1 MRTKSTIKNGVWA
14 SASYVIIFIL
24 GLLARRAFL
33 RNFDNA
39 ILGYSGVISN
49 VFSLI
54 SLAELGVG
62 TVISYG
68 LYKEVEKR
76 NKDEIAKLMMIY
88 KWLYRVIG
96 IMVLLVGIVCFF
108 FLPMI
113 IVEPDTNWTYVY
125 VVYAI
130 ELTNAVMLYFL
141 SFRRLLFVACQQEY
155 LCIRIETSTQIA
167 AYLVRIIAAYFT
179 DLYIVYLS
187 ATMIASAVANI
198 IISVMCNRL
207 YPYARYRRISI
218 KDMRELNVLHDIKAY
233 AIQKLSLV
241 IYGGIDNI
249 IAMRL
254 LGVSSVVMLTNYST
268 VEGGASG
275 FFNKLLSGFQPGIGS
290 LIYDE
295 NHNNRGQVFNSL
307 NLLSF
312 MLATFA
318 AICYIILFQPFI
330 TLCFGEKYLLP
341 FSYVVWFSINQYIG
355 WNHRMLSY
363 FRSAI
368 GRFEEDQ
375 KYMISSA
382 AVNVV
387 LSILFVRVWGV
398 AGLLAATALAHIL
411 QWIGRGK
418 VVFSNI
424 IGREHM
430 RRYWLQQGWLSILAA
445 FEVYLTIL
453 CVKPIG
459 DSIIGFIFK
468 AMVCV
473 LLPNLIN
480 IIVIWRMN
488 DFDYGRGLTKEL
500 LKKLRHRINLR

>member
-14 SASYVIIFIL
+14 SASYIIIFVL
-24 GLLARRAFL
+24 GLLARKAFL
-33 RNFDNA
+33 SNFDDS

-49 VFSLI
+49 IFSLI

-68 LYKEVEKR
+68 LYKEVEK
-76 NKDEIAKLMMIY
+76 KDENQIAKLMMIY

-96 IMVLLVGIVCFF
+96 AMVLVAGIVCFF

-130 ELTNAVMLYFL
+130 ELANAVMIYFL
-141 SFRRLLFVACQQEY
+141 SFRRLLFVACQKEY
-155 LCIRIETSTQIA
+155 LCIRVETSTQIA
-167 AYLVRIIAAYFT
+167 AYIVRIVTAYFT

-187 ATMIASAVANI
+187 SIMVANVIANI
-198 IISVMCNRL
+198 IISTMCNRL
-207 YPYARYRRISI
+207 YPYARHTRITLA
-218 KDMRELNVLHDIKAY
+218 DMREQNVLHDIKAY
-233 AIQKLSLV
+233 AIQKLSIV

-249 IAMRL
+249 IAMRI
-254 LGVSSVVMLTNYST
+254 LGVSSVVMLTNYAT

-295 NHNNRGQVFNSL
+295 KQNNREKVFNSL

-312 MLATFA
+312 VIA
-318 AICYIILFQPFI
+318 AFVGVCYIVLLQPFI
-330 TLCFGEKYLLP
+330 SLWVGEKYLLP
-341 FSYVVWFSINQYIG
+341 FSYVIWFSINQYIG

-368 GRFEEDQ
+368 GKFEEDQ

-382 AVNVV
+382 AINVV

-398 AGLLAATALAHIL
+398 SGLLAATVIAHML
-411 QWIGRGK
+411 QWIGRCK

-424 IGREHM
+424 IGRQLM
-430 RRYWLQQGWLSILAA
+430 KKYWFQQVGLSILAA
-445 FEVYLTIL
+445 GEVWLAVFCTSF
-453 CVKPIG
+453 IG
-459 DSIIGFIFK
+459 DGLIGFAAKILI
-468 AMVCV
+468 CI

-480 IIVIWRMN
+480 LVAVWRMP
-488 DFDYGRGLTKEL
+488 DFDYGREL
-500 LKKLRHRINLR
+500 IKDLLVKLKCRINLR